1 MVYRVENRTCGAS
14 PYMVAMIASESGCVR
29 AVAKIGVFHG
39 ESSAKGRHVPGRCC
53 PRTPGEKTSER
64 GSPES
69 RNTPGYT
76 AAASTTTATNEMRA
90 SCTRF
95 LNAGLGVL
103 VCEHCGISRLQR
115 CRRGLSGIDLN
126 SSARKPHQEPEI
138 SNEVQRQK
146 YGADHE
152 RSESHEETSDRRRMV
167 GVHGRPV
174 APQSEQIA
182 QRQVNNRREQ

>member
-14 PYMVAMIASESGCVR
+14 PNMVAMIASESGCVC
-29 AVAKIGVFHG
+29 AVEKIGVFHG

-76 AAASTTTATNEMRA
+76 AAASTTMATIEMRA
-90 SCTRF
+90 SCTIDF

-103 VCEHCGISRLQR
+103 VCDHRGISRLQR
-115 CRRGLSGIDLN
+115 CGRGLSGIDLN
-126 SSARKPHQEPEI
+126 RSACKPHQEPEI

-152 RSESHEETSDRRRMV
+152 RS
-167 GVHGRPV
+167 
-174 APQSEQIA
+174 
-182 QRQVNNRREQ
+182 